1 MCGRYTISKTTEEI
15 LERFNV
21 LKEIIE
27 LTPNYN
33 VAPSHMVP
41 TILTDKNVEEP
52 GARVLQVVKWGL
64 VPFWV
69 RDTRSHKPFINTR
82 VETVLEKPSFK
93 SSLAKKRCIIPADGF
108 YEWQTVDKKKQPM
121 RIRLPGEEI
130 MGFAGLYDDWR
141 SADGSVHLRTC
152 AIITVPCN
160 EIMAP
165 IHNRM
170 PAILTAEGEQVWLD
184 AETKDAKLL
193 AQYLVP
199 YQGEMET
206 FPVST
211 LVNSVKNNT
220 KECTLAMANSS

>member
-1 MCGRYTISKTTEEI
+1 MFGRYTISKTTEEI

-21 LKEIIE
+21 LKEIFE

-41 TILTDKNVEEP
+41 AVLSQSTEEKENV
-52 GARVLQVVKWGL
+52 RVMQVIKWGL

-108 YEWQTVDKKKQPM
+108 YEWKTVDGKKQPI
-121 RIRLPGEEI
+121 RIRLPGEEL
-130 MGFAGLYDDWR
+130 MGFAGLYDDWH
-141 SADGSVHLRTC
+141 SADGSVNIRTC

-160 EIMAP
+160 EAMAP

-170 PAILTAEGEQVWLD
+170 PAILTPEGEAAWLD
-184 AETKDAKLL
+184 PDTRDPKILSQFLE
-193 AQYLVP
+193 P
-199 YQGEMET
+199 YKGVIET

-220 KECTLAMANSS
+220 KECTLEMANSS

>member
-21 LKEIIE
+21 LKEIFE

-41 TILTDKNVEEP
+41 AVFSQTNDEKETV
-52 GARVLQVVKWGL
+52 RVMQVIKWGL

-108 YEWQTVDKKKQPM
+108 YEWKTVEGKKQPI
-121 RIRLPGEEI
+121 RIRLPGEEL
-130 MGFAGLYDDWR
+130 MGFAGLYDDAFGRWL
-141 SADGSVHLRTC
+141 SQHSHLRHYYG
-152 AIITVPCN
+152 ALQRGHGAHPQPH
-160 EIMAP
+160 ARYP
-165 IHNRM
+165 
-170 PAILTAEGEQVWLD
+170 D
-184 AETKDAKLL
+184 ARRRSC
-193 AQYLVP
+193 LVRSGYERP
-199 YQGEMET
+199 
-206 FPVST
+206 
-211 LVNSVKNNT
+211 
-220 KECTLAMANSS
+220 

>member
-21 LKEIIE
+21 LKEIFE

-41 TILTDKNVEEP
+41 AILTQPAEENQSF
-52 GARVLQVVKWGL
+52 RVMQIVKWGL

-108 YEWQTVDKKKQPM
+108 YEWQTIDKKKQPI
-121 RIRLPGEEI
+121 RIRLPEEKL
-130 MGFAGLYDDWR
+130 MGFAGLYDDWH
-141 SADGSVHLRTC
+141 SADGSVNIRTC

-160 EIMAP
+160 ETMAP

-170 PAILTAEGEQVWLD
+170 PAILTPEGEAAWLD
-184 AETKDAKLL
+184 PTLRDANILSHF
-193 AQYLVP
+193 LVP
-199 YQGEMET
+199 YEGELET

-220 KECTLAMANSS
+220 RECTLAMANSS